1 MQLQW
6 NEAQRD
12 ILAKASEFAN
22 QTVRPA
28 AASRD
33 TDKGFPHDELLALA
47 KMGFMGINVAR
58 EHGGLASGVL
68 AYSGAISAIG
78 AADASVGVTMSVNN
92 MVCEVLEQFGTPEQ
106 KKTFIPRITSGE
118 YGGGSFCLSE
128 PGSGSDAAGM
138 VTRAEQQPDGSWIID
153 GTKSWITTGAH
164 AGVFLVWAKAFSN
177 EPGSEGAIT
186 AFVVDPA
193 TPGISVGKPEE
204 KMGQHGS
211 NTVTLSFDQVH
222 IPQGSVLGDLGKGFR
237 IAMVALDG
245 GRIGVASLA
254 VGISTEAMQE
264 ALRVLATRD
273 DLARDPDVQS
283 KLGELSQRLV
293 AARQMTLHAASLKES
308 KARFTREASMAKVFA
323 TEAASLITEELIALL
338 GPFTLASTNSS
349 LERLARDA
357 RVTRIYEGTSEIQ
370 RVVIARDLI
379 KDIS

>member
-1 MQLQW
+1 MHLEW
-6 NEAQRD
+6 TEAQRV
-12 ILAKASEFAN
+12 IQTKAATFAT
-22 QTVRPA
+22 QTARPA
-28 AASRD
+28 AAARD
-33 TDKGFPHDELLALA
+33 KDKSFPHDELLALA
-47 KMGFMGINVAR
+47 KMGFMGINVSS
-58 EHGGLASGVL
+58 EYGGIESGVL
-68 AYSGAISAIG
+68 AYSAAISEVG

-92 MVCEVLEQFGTPEQ
+92 MVCEVLEQFGTEEQ

-118 YGGGSFCLSE
+118 YAGGSFCLSE

-138 VTRAEQQPDGSWIID
+138 VTRADQQPDGSWILD
-153 GTKSWITTGAH
+153 GTKSWITTGTH
-164 AGVFLVWAKAFSN
+164 AGVFLVWAKAFSK
-177 EPGSEGAIT
+177 EEDSDGTIT

-254 VGISTEAMQE
+254 IGISTEAIRE
-264 ALRVLATRD
+264 ALRIIDAEGLEGDANI
-273 DLARDPDVQS
+273 QG
-283 KLGELSQRLV
+283 KLGELSGRLV
-293 AARQMTLHAASLKES
+293 AAKQMTLHAASLKEKKS
-308 KARFTREASMAKVFA
+308 RFTREASMAKVFA
-323 TEAASLITEELIALL
+323 TEAASHITEELIALL
-338 GPFTLASTNSS
+338 GPITLARTNSS

-370 RVVIARDLI
+370 RIVIARDLI